1 MRGWLASFWI
11 DLRRSKH
18 YLIAS
23 LIAFAAGWAAGATGY
38 GGMDRLAEQTMEG
51 MRELA
56 GVIGSADNP
65 QLMLFLFIFINNAVK
80 AVMFVLSGAL
90 LGVIPIFVLIANG
103 TVLGWLL
110 QNPVNPEMGGLELFA
125 KGILPH
131 GIVELPALIIA
142 CAYGIRFGFLLVRCL
157 LMSFVP
163 TRREQAGEELRRFL
177 AMLVPLMIILTAAM
191 LIAAV
196 IETTITPALLR

>member
-1 MRGWLASFWI
+1 MRGWLTSFWI

-38 GGMDRLAEQTMEG
+38 GGMDRLAEQTMES

-56 GVIGSADNP
+56 GMIGSADNP

-80 AVMFVLSGAL
+80 AAMFVLSGAL
-90 LGVIPIFVLIANG
+90 FGVLPIFVLITNG
-103 TVLGWLL
+103 TMLGWLL

-125 KGILPH
+125 RGILPH

-142 CAYGIRFGFLLVRCL
+142 CAYGIRFGFLLIRTL
-157 LMSFVP
+157 FLSFVP
-163 TRREQAGEELRRFL
+163 ARRERAGEELRRFL
-177 AMLVPLMIILTAAM
+177 AMLVPLMALLTVAM
-191 LIAAV
+191 FVAAV
-196 IETTITPALLR
+196 IETTVTPALLR